1 MIYSIN
7 FKDNLI
13 KYRCIINNVQ
23 TSRIFLHIAV
33 FNLQKIKSHWKK
45 IKLKIGVVFFN
56 KNFSKTAVTLNI
68 DLTLDSPK

>member
-1 MIYSIN
+1 MIYSIS

-33 FNLQKIKSHWKK
+33 FNLQKNK
-45 IKLKIGVVFFN
+45 IALEKLKLKIGVVFFN

-68 DLTLDSPK
+68 GLTLDSPK

>member
-33 FNLQKIKSHWKK
+33 FNLQKINHTGKNKTENW
-45 IKLKIGVVFFN
+45 GCFFN
-56 KNFSKTAVTLNI
+56 KNFSNTAVTLNI